1 MNRIN
6 SLSDE
11 LLAAFIDG
19 NATPEEES
27 IIRMAM
33 SNDDLLDE
41 VVDAAIDSIDFEERI
56 DQWQGDYDLS
66 ELGLPATLHDEDFNN
81 QVGSSY
87 GDTYGYEPNYELD
100 TFDPNIYQ
108 NYSNTCAIRS
118 QQIILRDY
126 GIMISQDELIEYAK
140 ENNWFNDGTIERGG
154 GTKKHDVGRLL
165 EACGIETT
173 MKDDCNIFDIVS
185 ELRAG
190 HRVIVGVDA
199 GELWVKKEE
208 SLFTRLLQ
216 ESINRFH
223 DIFGSQGGNHVLIVA
238 GVDVN
243 PKDPSDLHVTLI
255 DSGTGDVCISYKY
268 QDFLAAWEDSHC
280 FMVST
285 NTPAPF
291 QYNHESHL
299 MEPSGFMSDFDPVY
313 IKLPEGLTNQFELYN
328 DFNTLYSESE
338 CRYSEKSPIDFES
351 LEDGTCQQSDDLD
364 IYTDAPMDGH
374 VSMPGESETN
384 EISSEGITDGID
396 HEHFDDDDGINESH
410 FSEYPTFDDDNIDN
424 DN

>member
-19 NATPEEES
+19 NTTPEEES
-27 IIRMAM
+27 IIRIAM

-41 VVDAAIDSIDFEERI
+41 VVDAAKDSIDFEERI
-56 DQWQGDYDLS
+56 DQWQGDYGLS
-66 ELGLPATLHDEDFNN
+66 ELGLPETLHDEDLNDHR
-81 QVGSSY
+81 GSIF
-87 GDTYGYEPNYELD
+87 GDTYGYEPNYDLD

-118 QQIILRDY
+118 QQIVLRDY

-140 ENNWFNDGTIERGG
+140 ENHCFNDGTIEGGG
-154 GTKKHDVGRLL
+154 GTKKHDVGMLL
-165 EACGIETT
+165 EACGIKTT
-173 MKDDCNIFDIVS
+173 LKEGCNIFDIVS
-185 ELRAG
+185 ELRSG

-199 GELWVKKEE
+199 GELWVKKEN
-208 SLFTRLLQ
+208 SLFSRLLQ
-216 ESINRFH
+216 ESINRFN
-223 DIFGSQGGNHVLIVA
+223 DIFGSQGGNHALIVA

-255 DSGTGDVCISYKY
+255 DSGTGDVCISYKF
-268 QDFLAAWEDSHC
+268 QDFLAAWEDSNC
-280 FMVST
+280 FMIST

-291 QYNHESHL
+291 QYNHESHI
-299 MEPSGFMSDFDPVY
+299 MEPSGFMSDFDPAA
-313 IKLPEGLTNQFELYN
+313 IKLPDGLTNNFKLYN

-351 LEDGTCQQSDDLD
+351 LEDGTYQQSDDSEIHSEALFD
-364 IYTDAPMDGH
+364 EH
-374 VSMPGESETN
+374 VSMSVESETN
-384 EISSEGITDGID
+384 EISSEGISDGVAYEHPDNDEGID
-396 HEHFDDDDGINESH
+396 ESL
-410 FSEYPTFDDDNIDN
+410 FSEYSSYDSDNIDN